1 MMNNTQ
7 KVAHI
12 VKWIKEY
19 VSNMQNS
26 AKALCVN
33 VSGGVD
39 SSLVSVLCS
48 MTGLRTIALSLPL
61 RSKPENHNLSI
72 KHQEWLKKRFKNV
85 ECHVINLDPVYE
97 SFKKTLSKFDHE
109 LGLVNSKARLRMV
122 TIYQVAAKNE
132 GLVVGT
138 GNAVEDFAIGFFSK
152 FGDGAVD
159 ISPIGDLTKTEVW
172 SLAEHLEIL
181 DEIIKVE
188 PTDGLWERKTGH
200 TDVAQIG
207 LSYPELEKAI
217 KNTEDKNHKK
227 YLEIRKRN
235 LHKMQPIPVCKMDN

>member
-19 VSNMQNS
+19 VSNMQNP

-39 SSLVSVLCS
+39 SSFVSTLCAI
-48 MTGLRTIALSLPL
+48 TGLKTIALSLPL
-61 RSKPENHNLSI
+61 RSKPESHNLSI

-85 ECHVINLDPVYE
+85 ECYVINLDLVYE
-97 SFKKTLSKFDHE
+97 SFKKTLSKFNHE

-181 DEIIKVE
+181 DEIIKAE

-235 LHKMQPIPVCKMDN
+235 LHKMLPIPVCKMDN

>member
-85 ECHVINLDPVYE
+85 ECHVINLDSVYE

-181 DEIIKVE
+181 DEIIKAE

>member
-85 ECHVINLDPVYE
+85 ECHVINLDSVYE

-181 DEIIKVE
+181 DEIIKAE
-188 PTDGLWERKTGH
+188 PTDGLWERRTGH

>member
-85 ECHVINLDPVYE
+85 ECHVINLDSVYE

-181 DEIIKVE
+181 DEIIKAE

-235 LHKMQPIPVCKMDN
+235 LHKMLPVPVCKFFK

>member
-7 KVAHI
+7 KVTHI

-85 ECHVINLDPVYE
+85 ECHVINLDSVYE

-181 DEIIKVE
+181 DEIIKAE

>member
-7 KVAHI
+7 KVTHI

-85 ECHVINLDPVYE
+85 ECHVINLDSVYE

-181 DEIIKVE
+181 DEIIKAE

-235 LHKMQPIPVCKMDN
+235 LHKMQPIPVCKMDD

>member
-1 MMNNTQ
+1 M
-7 KVAHI
+7 
-12 VKWIKEY
+12 
-19 VSNMQNS
+19 
-26 AKALCVN
+26 
-33 VSGGVD
+33 
-39 SSLVSVLCS
+39 
-48 MTGLRTIALSLPL
+48 
-61 RSKPENHNLSI
+61 
-72 KHQEWLKKRFKNV
+72 
-85 ECHVINLDPVYE
+85 
-97 SFKKTLSKFDHE
+97 
-109 LGLVNSKARLRMV
+109 
-122 TIYQVAAKNE
+122 AAKNE

-181 DEIIKVE
+181 DEIIKAE
-188 PTDGLWERKTGH
+188 PTDGLWERITGH

-235 LHKMQPIPVCKMDN
+235 LHKMLPIPVCKFF